1 MISREMIQK
10 GYETGVIQLLDL
22 LPNAVGCAMG
32 GFYITFEANLPAN
45 TIDEYKQ
52 KVPEETIVSSIY
64 DRLKPLKAGNAS
76 LYSYYEDFLRKRL
89 EVRERK
95 QKRFA
100 IRVEEILARTVIV
113 EAADAEEA
121 ISKVDKA
128 IEDCEIVLEY
138 DDFTEI
144 NVSLDEYWKNGEIG
158 AEDDVSHYWHLE
170 SEVDD
175 NEEE

>member
-10 GYETGVIQLLDL
+10 GYKVGIVHLIAL
-22 LPNAVGCAMG
+22 LPNAVGCAIG
-32 GFYITFEANLPAN
+32 EFYITFEAKVSAS
-45 TIDEYKQ
+45 TIKEYKQ
-52 KVPEETIVSSIY
+52 KVPEETIISAIY
-64 DRLKPLKAGNAS
+64 DRLEPLKVGNAS
-76 LYSYYEDFLRKRL
+76 LYSYYENFLRKRL
-89 EVRERK
+89 KICERK

-100 IRVEEILARTVIV
+100 VRVEEILARTVIV

-128 IEDCEIVLEY
+128 IEDWKIVLEY
-138 DDFTEI
+138 DDFTER
-144 NVSLDEYWKNGEIG
+144 NVSLDEYWKNGEVG
-158 AEDDVSHYWHLE
+158 AEDDVSYYWHLE